1 MFFSEDVG
9 IDLGTA
15 SILVFRKGKGIVLQE
30 PSVVAIDRDTDRVI
44 AVGEEARRML
54 GRTPGYIVALRPL
67 RDGVIADYETTEKML
82 TYFIRKVV
90 GKRLMFKPR
99 IIVCVPTGATD
110 VEERAVRQATL
121 QAGARQAFD

>member
-30 PSVVAIDRDTDRVI
+30 PSVVAIDKDTNRVI
-44 AVGEEARRML
+44 AVGQEARRML
-54 GRTPGYIVALRPL
+54 GRTPGYIVAVRPL
-67 RDGVIADYETTEKML
+67 KEGVIADYETTEKML

-99 IIVCVPTGATD
+99 IIVCVPTGATMLKNELCD
-110 VEERAVRQATL
+110 RLPCRPGPDRL
-121 QAGARQAFD
+121 S